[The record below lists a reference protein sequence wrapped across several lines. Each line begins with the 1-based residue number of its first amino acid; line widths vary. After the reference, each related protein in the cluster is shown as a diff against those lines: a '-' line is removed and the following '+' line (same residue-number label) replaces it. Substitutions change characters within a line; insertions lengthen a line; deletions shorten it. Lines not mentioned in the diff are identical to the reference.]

1 MTEEKTIAPEVT
13 EEVVVDTTQT
23 SESTDKPA
31 KKVIKLNKPAGEKKS
46 APRRGGKGRKGGRG
60 KKEPKEFMEE
70 VLDIARVTRVV
81 KGGRRMRFL
90 ATVAIGDKKG
100 RVGVGT
106 GKSVEVSV
114 AIRKAVESAKKNI
127 INVEIVNGTV
137 PFEKKIKHKG
147 ARMMMMPAPQGT
159 GVIAGGAFR
168 KVVTLS
174 GVTDIYAK
182 SVGTTSPLVCAQA
195 SIKMLSSFT
204 RRRKIEEEPSKK

>member
-1 MTEEKTIAPEVT
+1 MTEENTQVADDSVA
-13 EEVVVDTTQT
+13 VNDTAT
-23 SESTDKPA
+23 PA
-31 KKVIKLNKPAGEKKS
+31 KKVIRLGKS
-46 APRRGGKGRKGGRG
+46 AGKASEKGGANRRGGKTRKGGPR
-60 KKEPKEFMEE
+60 EPKEFEEE

-100 RVGVGT
+100 RIGLGT

-127 INVEIVNGTV
+127 VTVDIVDGTI
-137 PFEKKIKHKG
+137 PFEKKIKHKA
-147 ARMMMMPAPQGT
+147 ARIMMMPAPKGT
-159 GVIAGGAFR
+159 GIIAGGAFR
-168 KVVTLS
+168 KVVTLA

-195 SIKMLSSFT
+195 SLKALSSFV
-204 RRRKIEEEPSKK
+204 RLRKSSVEEK